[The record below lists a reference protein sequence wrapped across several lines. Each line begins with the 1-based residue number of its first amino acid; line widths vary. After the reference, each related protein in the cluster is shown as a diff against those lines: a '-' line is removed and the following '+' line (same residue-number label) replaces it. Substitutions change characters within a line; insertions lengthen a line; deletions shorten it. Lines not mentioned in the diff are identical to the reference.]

1 MCDKLRYN
9 NPRID
14 NCLKKMVERLNK
26 LSNFKTLASCCGHDV
41 YNATIVMKDKKGDV
55 FELFSRRKLEVKKRN
70 RYYKKDINGFYYIPE
85 IYIRKNE
92 NKM

>member
-1 MCDKLRYN
+1 MCDKLYYN

-14 NCLKKMVERLNK
+14 DCLKEIVRRINK
-26 LSNFKTLASCCGHDV
+26 TSPFKTLASCCGHDV
-41 YNATIVMKDKKGDV
+41 YNTTIVMKDKNGKV
-55 FELFSRRKLEVKKRN
+55 FELFSKRKLEVKKRN
-70 RYYKKDINGFYYIPE
+70 RYYKKDIKGYYYIPE